1 VGRKALRWNLES
13 NKLKAWRFNIAFRH
27 EFLVSRPPALFPG
40 YASVNASGI
49 AACWTLT
56 VRRLLRWET
65 APGIELLATP

>member
-1 VGRKALRWNLES
+1 MGRKALRWNLES
-13 NKLKAWRFNIAFRH
+13 NKLKAWQFNIAFRH
-27 EFLVSRPPALFPG
+27 ECPVPALFPG